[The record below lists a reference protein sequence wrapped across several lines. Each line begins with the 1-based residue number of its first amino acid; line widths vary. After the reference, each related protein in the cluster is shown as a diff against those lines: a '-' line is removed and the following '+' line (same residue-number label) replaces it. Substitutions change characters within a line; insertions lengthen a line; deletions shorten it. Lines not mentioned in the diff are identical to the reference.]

1 MDDEKIRTEEEFENK
16 SDDAED
22 VENVE
27 NDDVDNTEEVE
38 IIDENASE
46 STIKLPLLPLRG
58 MVVFPFMIVHLDVG
72 RDRSVAA
79 LDEAMV
85 HNRKVFLVAQ
95 KNDDTDSP
103 TMEDLYEVGTIA
115 EIRQLIKIPDG
126 NIRVLVEGI
135 SRASLEGITELEKY
149 DEADI
154 IERADINSEN
164 SLQFEALTRGVVH
177 EFESWVKLSRKIPAE
192 TFVSVTILD
201 DVGRL
206 ADLIASHLNL
216 KLEQKQEILS
226 CLDVENR
233 LEKLYEIL
241 ARELEVL
248 QMEEKI
254 GQRVRNQMEKFQKDH
269 YLREQL
275 KAIHKELGDDEDRTS
290 EIEEYRKKIEKFPE
304 EVKKA
309 IEKELVRMERMSGY
323 SMELSVVRTYIDWL
337 VELPWTKRSRDS
349 LDVSKAAKILD
360 TDHYGLEKVKERILD
375 FLAVRQ
381 LTKDKT
387 APILCL
393 VGPPGVGKTS
403 LASSVARATGRKFV
417 RASLGGVRDEAE
429 IRGHRRTYVGALPG
443 RIIQGIRKAGTKNPV
458 FLLDEVDK
466 LSHDYSGDPSSALLE
481 VLDPEQNKTFEDHY
495 IDLPFDLSQV
505 LWIVTANSL
514 TTIPRALRDRMEIIQ
529 LSSYTEQEKLEI
541 AKRYLIDRQ
550 RNENGLKAKNISIT
564 PEVVQEIIAKYTREA
579 GVRELERMI
588 GRICRK
594 AARKIVE
601 NHCDEKSAAIRV
613 TKKNLK
619 DFLDR
624 PKFLKTRAE
633 RKPQIGVATGMAWTE
648 VGGDILS
655 TEATVLKGKG
665 QLLLTGQLGD
675 VMQESAQA
683 GLTYIRS
690 KADDF
695 KLSAEFY
702 EKNDIHVHVP
712 EGATPKD
719 GPSAGITMATAMIS
733 ALTKKKVRSD
743 VAMTGEITLRGNVL
757 PIGGLKEKVL
767 AAYREG
773 MKTIILPKENEPD
786 IEDIPEVVREKLEFV
801 PVSHM
806 DEVLKTALM

>member
-1 MDDEKIRTEEEFENK
+1 MKF
-16 SDDAED
+16 
-22 VENVE
+22 
-27 NDDVDNTEEVE
+27 
-38 IIDENASE
+38 
-46 STIKLPLLPLRG
+46 
-58 MVVFPFMIVHLDVG
+58 
-72 RDRSVAA
+72 
-79 LDEAMV
+79 
-85 HNRKVFLVAQ
+85 
-95 KNDDTDSP
+95 
-103 TMEDLYEVGTIA
+103 
-115 EIRQLIKIPDG
+115 
-126 NIRVLVEGI
+126 
-135 SRASLEGITELEKY
+135 
-149 DEADI
+149 
-154 IERADINSEN
+154 
-164 SLQFEALTRGVVH
+164 
-177 EFESWVKLSRKIPAE
+177 
-192 TFVSVTILD
+192 
-201 DVGRL
+201 
-206 ADLIASHLNL
+206 SHVN
-216 KLEQKQEILS
+216 
-226 CLDVENR
+226 
-233 LEKLYEIL
+233 Y
-241 ARELEVL
+241 
-248 QMEEKI
+248 
-254 GQRVRNQMEKFQKDH
+254 QMEKFQKDH

-360 TDHYGLEKVKERILD
+360 ADHYGLEKVKERILD

-564 PEVVQEIIAKYTREA
+564 SEVVQEIIAKYTREA

-601 NHCDEKSAAIRV
+601 NHCDEKSATIRV

-773 MKTIILPKENEPD
+773 MKIIILPKENEPD